1 MGRFRVRQKHSQH
14 TRDVSGALC
23 ISRHHKDVR
32 CTALTGYRVRQWKKL
47 PHKCR
52 HVLERTFPLKR
63 VCLGHAC
70 GRHTCLLKLKIAQL
84 GKSFALRRA
93 QKVCLDVGR
102 LLRHRQR
109 RFGLLLSYRRLFSAL
124 RFGMLATLALF
135 LRGCIYSIRYRKCL
149 LIVVGLGDQMLV
161 QQEPIVQ
168 VVAHEA
174 LGSGGGTF
182 LWLTSSV
189 QGARISC
196 SWHDAFQRFSLS
208 PSAMVRRSASSKFP
222 IARIKRIMQADED
235 VGKVAQAT
243 PVVICTCGRL
253 TWQPKRSS
261 CLFRT
266 LSRQRLSRRAR
277 LAANALRRI
286 ICT

>member
-135 LRGCIYSIRYRKCL
+135 LRGCIYSIWYRRCL
-149 LIVVGLGDQMLV
+149 FIVGLGNQMLV

-182 LWLTSSV
+182 YGLRHRFRALLSRAPGTTRSNASLCLLALWFGEAHRANFLL
-189 QGARISC
+189 R
-196 SWHDAFQRFSLS
+196 
-208 PSAMVRRSASSKFP
+208 ASSALCRRTKMW
-222 IARIKRIMQADED
+222 ARSHKRRLWSF
-235 VGKVAQAT
+235 VR
-243 PVVICTCGRL
+243 VVD
-253 TWQPKRSS
+253 
-261 CLFRT
+261 
-266 LSRQRLSRRAR
+266 
-277 LAANALRRI
+277 
-286 ICT
+286 